1 MLKTITGLSFLATI
15 ATFPSLA
22 QEPLKGCDAKAYEIQ
37 QQIEYAKSNDNTHR
51 VTGLEKA
58 LKEVRDHCTD
68 EGLMRE
74 RLAKVNEKE
83 QEVAER
89 TLELKD
95 AQESGRADKI
105 EKRMNKLKEAEAE
118 LSAARSELNK

>member
-1 MLKTITGLSFLATI
+1 MLKKIIGFSFLATI

-22 QEPLKGCDAKAYEIQ
+22 QESLRGCDAKAYEIQ
-37 QQIEYAKSNDNTHR
+37 QQIEYAKNNDNTHR
-51 VTGLEKA
+51 VAGLEKA
-58 LKEVRDHCTD
+58 LQAVRDHCTD
-68 EGLMRE
+68 EGLMRD

-118 LSAARSELNK
+118 LAAARSELDK